1 MKKKTTKLGKW
12 KPLIK
17 FFIFMSFCILA
28 FRFCSYIFSLTFFT
42 LPNDKQNNEVPYSQF
57 VQAIEKTFESNTD
70 PLLVETDNGKLYY
83 FTESTVYETKLP
95 TDSVA
100 DENKLSNRTSA
111 SAEILGEYN
120 MPYDYFEFSWVML
133 TVFVFVVITMASVL
147 LMIFILLNFKGDTI
161 DYQTEQNSNNPRN
174 LKKPS
179 FVTEI
184 PNVSLDDIG
193 GLSPQ
198 VNNEINQAI
207 MLFEKHKEIK
217 AFNIKPVNGILLF
230 GPPGTGKTMLAKGIA
245 NRLNANYFQLNGPEF
260 VERYVG
266 VGPSRVRE
274 LFQEAKKN
282 QPSVIFI
289 DEIDAIGF
297 KRDSDQNS
305 EIRSTLNQL
314 LIELNDI
321 QNLQIL
327 FIAST
332 NHPSILDPAL
342 VRAGR
347 FDYKINIDLPDIKG
361 RREIIKVKTKN
372 ISMDEELKEK
382 LDDLA
387 RSMYRM
393 SGADIENVFH
403 KAQIQAISDNREYIT
418 YNDVEK
424 AIERVILGSEG
435 RITHPKSIIK
445 RVAYHEAGHA
455 LLTSIFYPSQI
466 QKATIIPHSGSLGL
480 VLTKETEERELK
492 TKTDLIRQ
500 ICIYLAG
507 GISEETY
514 FKEHSIGVSEDF
526 KQAKNIAKTMVT
538 DLGMSLEG
546 FSFTIEKNQEIEI
559 KKIIDHCFDLT
570 KKTIEGRKEVL
581 EEIANTLI
589 NNENMTGD
597 QIDSIVYKKAAQ

>member
-1 MKKKTTKLGKW
+1 MQKKSKLGKW

-17 FFIFMSFCILA
+17 FFIFASICILV
-28 FRFCSYIFSLTFFT
+28 FRFCSYIFTLTFFT
-42 LPNDKQNNEVPYSQF
+42 LPNEKQNNEVPYAQF
-57 VQAIEKTFESNTD
+57 VQVIEKTFESNAD
-70 PLLVETDNGKLYY
+70 PLLVETDKGKLYY
-83 FTESTVYETKLP
+83 FTESIVYETKITNN
-95 TDSVA
+95 TDTN
-100 DENKLSNRTSA
+100 DKKMSNRTSA
-111 SAEILGEYN
+111 SADILGEFN
-120 MPYDYFEFSWVML
+120 MPYDYFEFSWVMF
-133 TVFVFVVITMASVL
+133 TVFVFTVIASISALFL
-147 LMIFILLNFKGDTI
+147 LFILMNFKGESF
-161 DYQTEQNSNNPRN
+161 DYQNEKNSNNQRN
-174 LKKPS
+174 TKKPN

-198 VNNEINQAI
+198 VNKEVNQAI

-217 AFNIKPVNGILLF
+217 TFNIKPVNGILLF

-297 KRDSDQNS
+297 RRESDQNS

-321 QNLQIL
+321 QNLQTL

-332 NHPSILDPAL
+332 NHPGMLDPAL

-361 RREIIKVKTKN
+361 RREIIKVKSKN
-372 ISMDEELKEK
+372 ISMDEELKAK
-382 LDDLA
+382 LDELA

-403 KAQIQAISDNREYIT
+403 KAQIQAISEDREYIT
-418 YNDVEK
+418 YNDVETS
-424 AIERVILGSEG
+424 IERVILGSEG
-435 RITHPKSIIK
+435 RISHPESIIK

-480 VLTKETEERELK
+480 VLTKESEERELK

-526 KQAKNIAKTMVT
+526 KQAKNIAKTMVM

-546 FSFTIEKNQEIEI
+546 FSFTIEKNQQNEI
-559 KKIIDHCFDLT
+559 KKIIDYCFDLT
-570 KKTIEGRKEVL
+570 KKTINGRKDVL
-581 EEIANTLI
+581 EKIANTLI
-589 NNENMTGD
+589 DNESMTGEE
-597 QIDSIVYKKAAQ
+597 IDLIVYEKASL